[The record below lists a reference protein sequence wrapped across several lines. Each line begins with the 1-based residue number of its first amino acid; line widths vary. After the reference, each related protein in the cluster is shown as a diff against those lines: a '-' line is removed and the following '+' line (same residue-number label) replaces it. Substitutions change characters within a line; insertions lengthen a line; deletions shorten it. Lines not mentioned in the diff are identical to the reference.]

1 MRYFEQTLLVC
12 VIMKNLPRTFKTS
25 KWVENPH
32 TLLVL
37 SIHDSYKPKC
47 SVHLPRKNIFCPHKK
62 FCPRLRSAYLLMKW
76 MENDFLATDKIFP
89 TLKSHFQSISQANVY
104 FFSLGQNFLSRT
116 KLVLSGTKNILSGT
130 KDILSRTK
138 NILSGQMDRA

>member
-62 FCPRLRSAYLLMKW
+62 FCPRLRGAYLLVKW

-89 TLKSHFQSISQANVY
+89 TAKKSFSILFPSKYVL
-104 FFSLGQNFLSRT
+104 FRLGQNFMSRQ
-116 KLVLSGTKNILSGT
+116 KSFCP
-130 KDILSRTK
+130 
-138 NILSGQMDRA
+138 GQKFFFAG

>member
-25 KWVENPH
+25 NWDENPH

-62 FCPRLRSAYLLMKW
+62 FCPRLRSAYLLVKW
-76 MENDFLATDKIFP
+76 MENDFLATDKIFSSAK
-89 TLKSHFQSISQANVY
+89 KS
-104 FFSLGQNFLSRT
+104 FFHLRRQQLPRKFRCFWNFSRLFFASRGEKNLGKKVKAR
-116 KLVLSGTKNILSGT
+116 I
-130 KDILSRTK
+130 
-138 NILSGQMDRA
+138 